1 MSLMLKLVRK
11 LKGAFSEKPEVVADD
26 FEFEHFLVY
35 HGLIGTSPPDSRN
48 FKDVRADI
56 KLAASN
62 HSPSQ
67 MAIALKVPPL
77 FWEDKLKSIFL
88 ELEGELGKEGLTS
101 LLAPKPADGDR
112 QAESMPLFHPDWRVR
127 ANAAVMLAGFNCA
140 GAIDELTASLDDTA
154 SNTMLSFPHQAFA
167 LGKLAG
173 ENEQCREKARE
184 ALEKYLF
191 DSNSWVRVDAAGA
204 LAEICPEESGETLLD
219 AILAPHTLADYTA
232 VAVGR
237 RVRACRL
244 LEGGE
249 KEQAAGCAIIFGV
262 IHAASATFPNEIVFE
277 TGVGECL
284 PSLVRLLKERQDPIR
299 IRAALALKEWIESGD
314 NREYLDHDPAEELVY
329 LADLAESNELSAL
342 IGEEL
347 AGVESVDGH
356 LSQNMIR
363 SAIVLA
369 GRLKDA
375 GSASRLTAMLEPDHG
390 LLGEALDALA
400 QIEHP
405 EASSRLLKLAA
416 HLADPEERASR
427 EPSKHPVQEHDRDR
441 QKSRLYWQTLRTM
454 GMAPT
459 REVQKFLLTASRDY
473 SADKRQEA
481 LRSLVKVSEVLDS
494 RNGKSPDDRI
504 LDRIEESLNDKAP
517 EIRIEALKGLASLGS
532 MRDPGKIL
540 KLADA
545 KEVSVSRQAL
555 ETLSELAKKGHKKQ
569 VVQAVEQRLAGRLDA
584 YQKERLNGLIAKIS
598 MII

>member
-11 LKGAFSEKPEVVADD
+11 LKGAFTEKPEVVADD

-56 KLAASN
+56 KLAASSR
-62 HSPSQ
+62 SPSQ

-77 FWEDKLKSIFL
+77 YWEDKLKSVFL
-88 ELEGELGKEGLTS
+88 ELEGELGKEGLIE
-101 LLAPKPADGDR
+101 LLAPTSEAG
-112 QAESMPLFHPDWRVR
+112 ASVSESTPLFNPDWRAR
-127 ANAAVMLAGFNCA
+127 ANAAILLAAFNCA
-140 GAIDELTASLDDTA
+140 GAIDALTASLADTA

-167 LGKLAG
+167 LGRLAG
-173 ENEQCREKARE
+173 ESEQCRPKARE

-191 DSNSWVRVDAAGA
+191 DSNSWIRVDAAGA
-204 LAEICPEESGETLLD
+204 LAQINPDEPGDTLLD
-219 AILAPHTLADYTA
+219 AVLAPHILADYTA
-232 VAVGR
+232 VAVAR
-237 RVRACRL
+237 RVDSSRL

-249 KEQAAGCAIIFGV
+249 KEQAAACAIISGV

-284 PSLVRLLKERQDPIR
+284 PSLVRLLKERQDSIR
-299 IRAALALKEWIESGD
+299 IRAALALKDWIETAD
-314 NREYLDHDPAEELVY
+314 NREYLDHDPAEELIY
-329 LADLAESNELSAL
+329 LAKLAETDEISGVIEKA
-342 IGEEL
+342 L
-347 AGVESVDGH
+347 AGVENVDGH

-369 GRLKDA
+369 GRLKDTP
-375 GSASRLTAMLEPDHG
+375 SAARLTAMLEPDHH

-405 EASSRLLKLAA
+405 EASDRLLKLAA
-416 HLADPEERASR
+416 HLADPEERGSR
-427 EPSKHPVQEHDRDR
+427 EPSKHPVQDENGETG
-441 QKSRLYWQTLRTM
+441 KLYWQTLRTM

-459 REVQKFLLTASRDY
+459 REVQEFLLTASRDY

-481 LRSLVKVSEVLDS
+481 LRSLVRVSEALDT
-494 RNGKSPDDRI
+494 RNGNSPVELI
-504 LDRIEESLNDKAP
+504 LDRIEDCLSDKAP

-532 MRDPGKIL
+532 LRDPEKIL
-540 KLADA
+540 KLTEA

-555 ETLSELAKKGHKKQ
+555 ETLSELARKGHKKR